1 VSVGKAIIKIS
12 ANYAF
17 RIKTFPN
24 QGDKGMMRIIETVL
38 PACNSAE
45 SQDDKFDSS
54 ALIHNIL
61 LMVPDYALIPSRLP
75 LRFDLVACGT
85 ISVDR
90 TSRRNT

>member
-1 VSVGKAIIKIS
+1 MRVSDQ
-12 ANYAF
+12 NL
-17 RIKTFPN
+17 PN

-38 PACNSAE
+38 PMCNSTE

-61 LMVPDYALIPSRLP
+61 LIVLDYALIPSRLP

-85 ISVDR
+85 IEIDR
-90 TSRRNT
+90 NARRNS

>member
-1 VSVGKAIIKIS
+1 
-12 ANYAF
+12 
-17 RIKTFPN
+17 
-24 QGDKGMMRIIETVL
+24 MRIIETVL

-75 LRFDLVACGT
+75 LRFDLVAC
-85 ISVDR
+85 
-90 TSRRNT
+90 